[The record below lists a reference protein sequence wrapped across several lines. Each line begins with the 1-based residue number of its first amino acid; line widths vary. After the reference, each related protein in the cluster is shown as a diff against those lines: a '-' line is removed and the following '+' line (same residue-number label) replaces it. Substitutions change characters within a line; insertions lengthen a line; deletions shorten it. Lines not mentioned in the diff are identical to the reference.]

1 MKAQTERS
9 GIMDGA
15 KVGALIRKLR
25 TENGLTQAQLAEK
38 LIVSDKAVSK
48 WERGMG
54 CPDISMLNEISA
66 LFGISTDT
74 LLSGEMQAGERNGGN
89 MKRIK
94 FYVCKDCGSIFTA
107 SGTGEI
113 SCCGRKLSPLEAA
126 EADKEHS
133 PRIEDID
140 GEYYV
145 TFEHSMT
152 KAHYITFAAIAG
164 IDYVHIARLY
174 PEQDAAVRLPRYG
187 GGTLY
192 FYCSEHGFMK
202 VKI

>member
-1 MKAQTERS
+1 
-9 GIMDGA
+9 MDGA
-15 KVGALIRKLR
+15 KVGALIKKLR
-25 TENGLTQAQLAEK
+25 TENGMTQAQLAER

-94 FYVCKDCGSIFTA
+94 FYLCRECGSIFTS

-113 SCCGRKLSPLEAA
+113 SCCGRKLSPLEA
-126 EADKEHS
+126 KEPDSEHT

-140 GEYYV
+140 GDYYV

-152 KAHYITFAAIAG
+152 KAHFITFAALG
-164 IDYVHIARLY
+164 GTDFVYLKRLY
-174 PEQDAAVRLPRYG
+174 PEQDPAVRMPRYG
-187 GGTLY
+187 GSELY